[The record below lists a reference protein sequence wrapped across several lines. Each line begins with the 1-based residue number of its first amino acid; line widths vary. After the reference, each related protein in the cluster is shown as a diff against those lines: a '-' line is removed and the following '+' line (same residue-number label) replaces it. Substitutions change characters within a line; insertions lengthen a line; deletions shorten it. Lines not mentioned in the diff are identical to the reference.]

1 MSARKS
7 KIMGQDAFRT
17 AFVESEMIM
26 RLALGKM
33 IQTEID
39 RETNADIIKGLQI
52 AKKIVAG
59 EVQ

>member
-1 MSARKS
+1 
-7 KIMGQDAFRT
+7 MGQDAFRT

-39 RETNADIIKGLQI
+39 RETNADIIIGLQT

-59 EVQ
+59 EIQ

>member
-26 RLALGKM
+26 RFALGKL

-39 RETNADIIKGLQI
+39 KETNDDIIKGLQI

-59 EVQ
+59 EIQ

>member
-1 MSARKS
+1 
-7 KIMGQDAFRT
+7 
-17 AFVESEMIM
+17 MIM

-39 RETNADIIKGLQI
+39 RETNADIIKGLQT

-59 EVQ
+59 EIQ